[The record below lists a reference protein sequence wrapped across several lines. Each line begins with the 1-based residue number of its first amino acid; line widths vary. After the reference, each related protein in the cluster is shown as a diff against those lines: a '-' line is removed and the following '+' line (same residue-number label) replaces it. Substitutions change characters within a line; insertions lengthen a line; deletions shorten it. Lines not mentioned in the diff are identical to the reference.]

1 MTEIIEQ
8 GLMPKLGL
16 AFSFGSEKPRRTSK
30 VLNQLKA
37 TEPGRKGGLSFY
49 RQP

>member
-16 AFSFGSEKPRRTSK
+16 AFSFGSENPE
-30 VLNQLKA
+30 
-37 TEPGRKGGLSFY
+37 EPQGAETAQGN
-49 RQP
+49 

>member
-16 AFSFGSEKPRRTSK
+16 AFSFGSENPE
-30 VLNQLKA
+30 
-37 TEPGRKGGLSFY
+37 EPQRC
-49 RQP
+49 